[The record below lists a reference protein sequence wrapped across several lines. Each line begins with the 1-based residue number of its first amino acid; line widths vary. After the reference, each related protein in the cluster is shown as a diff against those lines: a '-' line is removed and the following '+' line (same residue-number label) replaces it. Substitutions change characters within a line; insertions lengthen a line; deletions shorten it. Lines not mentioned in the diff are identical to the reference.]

1 LGFVTNRLD
10 SPLYIVQLPN
20 MSDEEKKLI
29 KEAKKGSEN
38 AFGVLYT
45 TFLSRI
51 YRYILSYVYDSHIA
65 EDLTQETF
73 LKAWKYLPKYSTKKG
88 TFQAFLYRI
97 ARNISIDHQ
106 RKRKHKVLN
115 IEFGE
120 NVTTGEDFE
129 EKLIADEKIK
139 KVHEA
144 LSGLKELERQLVILR
159 FFEELPFAEIAK
171 IVGKREGAVRVKTFR
186 AIKKLKDIYTKNE

>member
-1 LGFVTNRLD
+1 
-10 SPLYIVQLPN
+10 